1 MRLAVK
7 IFSVAMIFAGVAYL
21 FLGPMKTY
29 IGERSQ
35 VALQERTIAVLGA
48 ENAKLASEKAALR
61 QPATIERLARK
72 DYGLVMPGQKAYEVL
87 PSSSPAQGLRA
98 PAPKPRSSP
107 WYAPLEFWHH
117 F

>member
-7 IFSVAMIFAGVAYL
+7 IFSVSMVFAGVAYL
-21 FLGPMKTY
+21 FLGPVQTY
-29 IGERSQ
+29 LGERSQ

-48 ENAKLASEKAALR
+48 EDAKLASEKVGLQR
-61 QPATIERLARK
+61 PATIERLARK
-72 DYGLVMPGQKAYEVL
+72 DYGLVMPGQKAYAVL
-87 PSSSPAQGLRA
+87 PSTSPAPVVHA
-98 PAPKPRSSP
+98 PAPKPKSSP